1 MKKIFLLTVILLF
14 ILGDSALFAKP
25 KKKAKKPDSGAPVEY
40 EENTEFSEA
49 DFELGEALK
58 QTEGIAPADL
68 PENNVVAG
76 DAGNTSAGNAAGN
89 MSGAA
94 DAGNAVAAVEA
105 PVQGQALDGQ
115 EQPALSEEAAGEDLQ
130 SVAEAGEAGAENPN
144 DLDNVGNPEEYL
156 CEDYGDFL
164 NNGKGNRNLLNVSH
178 RFFQLGFKA
187 EAGVS
192 NNFFNIK
199 DFLKKE
205 LEIDLQEISK
215 DMPDSG
221 WSFDVLGNS
230 ELYVGFALPNNLIFN
245 ISTGVEA
252 SGKAVVS
259 KELFDYIG
267 DGFKL
272 YEPLSIGGDVSFDSF
287 GYAEVDVGF
296 DLFGFHVCVTPA
308 FVRPLVH
315 VETENA
321 NISYYNPSDGS
332 ISVSALA
339 KLKYYGFTDLEPIL
353 EDGDFSEISSD
364 AWLGWGFDL
373 GLSVEHRIF
382 NTLQGGAY
390 IRIPCVPGHLTYSAD
405 VVSSYNFYLP
415 GFKEMINGD
424 YDDPEYQEFEKTYGT
439 EEKYLSRPFRTGL
452 QLAWRPFGRWCT
464 FGASGGYSVKYM
476 FTEQAKGYFEYDL
489 SCEARFFHMIGTWVK
504 TQYLNEMFKHEAG
517 LILNFRVFELN
528 VGASLQG
535 ADFVNSLKGSGAGAF
550 VNFAIGF

>member
-1 MKKIFLLTVILLF
+1 MKNIFLLTVILLF
-14 ILGDSALFAKP
+14 VLGDSAMFAKP
-25 KKKAKKPDSGAPVEY
+25 KKKAKTPDSGAPVEY
-40 EENTEFSEA
+40 EENAEFNEA

-58 QTEGIAPADL
+58 QTEGIAPADFA
-68 PENNVVAG
+68 ENNG
-76 DAGNTSAGNAAGN
+76 AAGAAGV
-89 MSGAA
+89 STARTGADAA
-94 DAGNAVAAVEA
+94 DAGSASVAMENA
-105 PVQGQALDGQ
+105 GQTENGQ
-115 EQPALSEEAAGEDLQ
+115 EQPVLSEEASGLDSETAASE
-130 SVAEAGEAGAENPN
+130 AENP
-144 DLDNVGNPEEYL
+144 DDIDNVGNPEDYL

-164 NNGKGNRNLLNVSH
+164 NSGKGNRNLLNIAH
-178 RFFQLGFKA
+178 RYFQLGFKA

-205 LEIDLQEISK
+205 LEIDLQEIGK

-221 WSFDVLGNS
+221 WGFDVLGNS

-287 GYAEVDVGF
+287 AYAEVDVGF

-308 FVRPLVH
+308 FIRPLIH
-315 VETENA
+315 VETEEG

-332 ISVSALA
+332 VSVSAIA

-405 VVSSYNFYLP
+405 VVSSYNLYLP

-424 YDDPEYQEFEKTYGT
+424 YDDPEYQEFEKSYGT
-439 EEKYLSRPFRTGL
+439 EGKYLSRPFRTGF
-452 QLAWRPFGRWCT
+452 QFAWRPFGRWCT
-464 FGASGGYSVKYM
+464 FGAAGGYAGKYM
-476 FTEQAKGYFEYDL
+476 FTEQYKGYFEYDL
-489 SCEARFFHMIGTWVK
+489 SCEARFFHMIGGWVK
-504 TQYLNEMFKHEAG
+504 TQYINELFKHEAG
-517 LILNFRVFELN
+517 LILNFRVCELN
-528 VGASLQG
+528 LGVSLQG
-535 ADFVNSLKGSGAGAF
+535 ADFVNSFKGSGAGAF

>member
-1 MKKIFLLTVILLF
+1 MKNIFLLTVILLF
-14 ILGDSALFAKP
+14 VLGDSAMFAKP
-25 KKKAKKPDSGAPVEY
+25 KKKAKTPDSGAPVEY
-40 EENTEFSEA
+40 EENVEFNEA

-58 QTEGIAPADL
+58 QTEGIAPADFA
-68 PENNVVAG
+68 ENNG
-76 DAGNTSAGNAAGN
+76 AAGAAGV
-89 MSGAA
+89 SAAGTGADAA
-94 DAGNAVAAVEA
+94 DAGSASVAMENA
-105 PVQGQALDGQ
+105 GQAENGQ
-115 EQPALSEEAAGEDLQ
+115 EQPALSEEASGLDSETAASE
-130 SVAEAGEAGAENPN
+130 AENP
-144 DLDNVGNPEEYL
+144 DDIDNVGNPEDYL

-164 NNGKGNRNLLNVSH
+164 NSGKGNRNLLNIAH
-178 RFFQLGFKA
+178 RYFQLGFKA

-205 LEIDLQEISK
+205 LEIDLQEIGK

-221 WSFDVLGNS
+221 WGFDVLGNS

-287 GYAEVDVGF
+287 AYAEVDVGF

-308 FVRPLVH
+308 FIRPLIH
-315 VETENA
+315 VETEEG

-332 ISVSALA
+332 VSVSAIA

-390 IRIPCVPGHLTYSAD
+390 VRIPCVPGHLTYSAD
-405 VVSSYNFYLP
+405 VVSSYNLYLP

-424 YDDPEYQEFEKTYGT
+424 YDDPEYQEFEKSYGT
-439 EEKYLSRPFRTGL
+439 EGKYLSRPFRTGL
-452 QLAWRPFGRWCT
+452 QFAWRPFGRWCT
-464 FGASGGYSVKYM
+464 FGAAGGYAGKYM
-476 FTEQAKGYFEYDL
+476 FTEQYKGYFEYDL
-489 SCEARFFHMIGTWVK
+489 SCEARFFHMIGGWVK
-504 TQYLNEMFKHEAG
+504 TQYLNELFKHEAG
-517 LILNFRVFELN
+517 LILNFRVCELN
-528 VGASLQG
+528 LGVSLQG
-535 ADFVNSLKGSGAGAF
+535 ADFVNSFKGSGAGAF